1 MEKNL
6 IAKCVD
12 IVKQGDIEDR
22 YPFEMSVYLI
32 YDNGTCEN
40 DEMYQMSWD
49 DMEFVTGMKSDE
61 LNKLSDIEITER
73 KGTITIR
80 SGKGNKYRI
89 VPLNKESRNSCL
101 VTVSCGFIIVRSPF
115 HRMNNTIM

>member
-40 DEMYQMSWD
+40 DEMYQMSCD

-61 LNKLSDIEITER
+61 LNKLSDIEIARIIAENSHPY
-73 KGTITIR
+73 GIGDEQDVYDYYS
-80 SGKGNKYRI
+80 SGLRYY
-89 VPLNKESRNSCL
+89 S
-101 VTVSCGFIIVRSPF
+101 
-115 HRMNNTIM
+115 NTIAIKLQEDI

>member
-32 YDNGTCEN
+32 YDNGTYEN
-40 DEMYQMSWD
+40 DEMYKM
-49 DMEFVTGMKSDE
+49 
-61 LNKLSDIEITER
+61 
-73 KGTITIR
+73 
-80 SGKGNKYRI
+80 
-89 VPLNKESRNSCL
+89 
-101 VTVSCGFIIVRSPF
+101 
-115 HRMNNTIM
+115 

>member
-40 DEMYQMSWD
+40 DEMYQMSCD
-49 DMEFVTGMKSDE
+49 DMEFVTGMKIDE
-61 LNKLSDIEITER
+61 LNKLSDIEIAKIIAE
-73 KGTITIR
+73 
-80 SGKGNKYRI
+80 
-89 VPLNKESRNSCL
+89 NSHPY
-101 VTVSCGFIIVRSPF
+101 GFGEKQDIYDYFSAGLMVYQDAIP
-115 HRMNNTIM
+115 HKL

>member
-32 YDNGTCEN
+32 YDNGTCEQ
-40 DEMYQMSWD
+40 DEMYQMSSD
-49 DMEFVTGMKSDE
+49 DMEFVTGKKTEE
-61 LNKLSDIEITER
+61 LNGLSDIEIARIIAENSHPY
-73 KGTITIR
+73 GLGEEQDVYNYYSSGLAYYSDTIAI
-80 SGKGNKYRI
+80 K
-89 VPLNKESRNSCL
+89 L
-101 VTVSCGFIIVRSPF
+101 
-115 HRMNNTIM
+115 